1 MSFRFLK
8 ALYNFSLRNVL
19 FFSKLCPISVKFNMF
34 SCSNNF
40 FHGFFQQ
47 NQISKCPFFIFPV
60 FISSFNACNSFVI
73 FFQCLFV
80 SNAKWFFLRRNL
92 LFKCYFFFYLRLS
105 TFYNQLCWRFLLNSK
120 MISYFPFLEWTC
132 CSNVYFCDLCGMTY
146 LLN

>member
-1 MSFRFLK
+1 MYFFFQSFVQFLS
-8 ALYNFSLRNVL
+8 NSTCSVVQTT
-19 FFSKLCPISVKFNMF
+19 FFM
-34 SCSNNF
+34 
-40 FHGFFQQ
+40 GFFNRIKFQ
-47 NQISKCPFFIFPV
+47 SVRFSYFLSLFPV
-60 FISSFNACNSFVI
+60 LMHATALSY